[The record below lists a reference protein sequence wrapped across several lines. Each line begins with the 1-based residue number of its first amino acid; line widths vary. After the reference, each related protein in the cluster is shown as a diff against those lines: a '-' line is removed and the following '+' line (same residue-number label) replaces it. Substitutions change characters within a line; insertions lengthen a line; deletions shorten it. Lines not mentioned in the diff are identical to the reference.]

1 MKNIF
6 FIALTIL
13 LFSFGCKSA
22 KNTEG
27 GKKAQVQ
34 QKMTID
40 KTTKWILTSYNGQK
54 PQEAGFKERIPFLR
68 IDKEK
73 GSISGNSGC
82 NSFSG
87 SVEIDE
93 NKLKVGMLAA
103 TKAYC
108 MGVPEHEFFNF
119 LNDADN
125 YKIKGNKLQILKGDK
140 VLMEFTGEKT
150 EM

>member
-6 FIALTIL
+6 FITLTLL
-13 LFSFGCKSA
+13 LFSFGCKTA
-22 KNTEG
+22 KSTKTN
-27 GKKAQVQ
+27 KKEKQPQ
-34 QKMTID
+34 EMTIN

-54 PQEAGFKERIPFLR
+54 PQEAGFKERIPYLK
-68 IDKEK
+68 IDKEA

-87 SVEIDE
+87 PVELE
-93 NKLKVGMLAA
+93 GNKIKVGVLAS

-108 MGVPEHEFFNF
+108 MGVPEYDFFTF

-125 YKIKGNKLQILKGDK
+125 YKIKGDTLQLLKEDK
-140 VLMEFTGEKT
+140 VLLEFTAEK
-150 EM
+150 